1 MNWVAWTVFI
11 VVTLYTIWDGVR
23 RTAGAKTMEGF
34 FAAGRS
40 IPWWAAGL
48 SVMATQL
55 SAITLIGGVGMGYE
69 NGLEWVQFYFALP
82 FAMVVLCIWFVPM
95 YRKSPVLT
103 AYEFLERRFSP
114 STRALTSAAFL
125 LSRCLAFSVVLYAP
139 AVVFSSMT
147 GMDITVTVWVTG
159 LLTTAYTVIG
169 GVGGVVWTDVKQMA
183 IIVLGIAAC
192 LAVLLV
198 DIAGEL
204 SLTGAVRALGA
215 AGKLNAVEA
224 HDASWS
230 YVPAFVGESTKGS
243 FWADKYNLWNGL
255 FGTFFLFLSY
265 FGCDQSQVQSILTSK
280 SQDASRRALL
290 MSAFTKVPLQLV
302 VLLLGG
308 LLFLHRSVGDE
319 PLLYDP
325 AHEARAEALQGAS
338 RERFVAAQQQ
348 HAEASAQRKTAM
360 LAVASGGEQGDAAAR
375 DYHSAVQRAAKAR
388 KDARDA
394 LFDSEREAA
403 KARGEEFKTPGDG
416 NYVFPRFLFSEMPKP
431 VLGLLV
437 AAIFAAAISSAAG
450 ALSSLTSA
458 TMVDF
463 YRRWLRPNG
472 SEESALRTSKVVMAC
487 WGIAATAA
495 AVQFGDGPLLEKV
508 NEVGSFFYG
517 SILGVFVLALA
528 VPRAGGV
535 AATAGLLTGLGAI
548 AVVHAT
554 MQFAFLWYN
563 LFGCVVCVATG
574 AVVSVFAPRRE

>member
-159 LLTTAYTVIG
+159 LITTAYTVIG
-169 GVGGVVWTDVKQMA
+169 GTGGVVWTDVKQMA

-360 LAVASGGEQGDAAAR
+360 LAVAAGGEQGDAAAR

-403 KARGEEFKTPGDG
+403 KTRGEEFKTPGDG

-463 YRRWLRPNG
+463 YRRWLRPHG

-574 AVVSVFAPRRE
+574 AVVSVFAPRRV